1 MLQCADYAAR
11 IALSTASAAHRTH
24 YTFVKPKQ

>member
-24 YTFVKPKQ
+24 YTFVKQQ